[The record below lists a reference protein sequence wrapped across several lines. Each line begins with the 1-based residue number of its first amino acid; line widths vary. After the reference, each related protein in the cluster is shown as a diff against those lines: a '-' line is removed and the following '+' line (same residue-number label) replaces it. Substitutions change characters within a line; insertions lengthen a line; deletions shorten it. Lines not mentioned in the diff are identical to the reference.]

1 MKRVGNLEK
10 EVAEKGECSTA
21 TATATAEAIKLNNKA
36 DAFFAEIGGGLD

>member
-10 EVAEKGECSTA
+10 EVAKQGECSTA